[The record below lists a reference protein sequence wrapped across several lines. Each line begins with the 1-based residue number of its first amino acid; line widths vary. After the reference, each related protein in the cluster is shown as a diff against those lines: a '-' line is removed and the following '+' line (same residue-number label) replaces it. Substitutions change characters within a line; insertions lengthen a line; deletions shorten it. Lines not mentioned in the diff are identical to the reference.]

1 MNKDKKNLNQEH
13 DDNVGM
19 TCIPTNDMENYERVK
34 NYSRIGKD
42 GIPIDEGVDQKRKN
56 DPKLENTAT
65 DVYYKTQCKIPDSE
79 VAVPTYDSVVEAKEW
94 VDDEN
99 KM

>member
-1 MNKDKKNLNQEH
+1 MSSKYTKNDDHVNLECEPVEEKNIDINNSSHNK
-13 DDNVGM
+13 
-19 TCIPTNDMENYERVK
+19 
-34 NYSRIGKD
+34 KD
-42 GIPIDEGVDQKRKN
+42 LVEGGSYKAYK

-65 DVYYKTQCKIPDSE
+65 DVYYKTQCKLPESK